1 MIRSLTKSLML
12 VMLFTA
18 TVTAEKPDETATH
31 LRDLK
36 LTSINGQVITPFADS
51 SIKAVSL
58 IFVTNTCPVAN
69 AFQPSLAAFHKA
81 YADQGVISVQVH
93 CSSLVTIDEV
103 KKHIVDFGITMPVVY
118 DPKQELGRL
127 TGAKVTPEAI
137 VIDRAGTVRYRGAI
151 NNLYAGYGKKRRVAT
166 AHYLQDAVDAVLNG
180 ETVKIPN
187 TKPVG
192 CFIHYAE
199 K

>member
-51 SIKAVSL
+51 SIKVVSL

-81 YADQGVISVQVH
+81 YAKQGVVCVQVH
-93 CSSLVTIDEV
+93 CSSLVTADEV

-118 DPKQELGRL
+118 DPKQDLGRL

>member
-51 SIKAVSL
+51 STKAVSL

-81 YADQGVISVQVH
+81 YAKQGVVCAQVH
-93 CSSLVTIDEV
+93 CSSLVTADEV

-151 NNLYAGYGKKRRVAT
+151 NNLYASYGKKRRVAT
-166 AHYLQDAVDAVLNG
+166 AHFLQDAVDAVLNG

>member
-1 MIRSLTKSLML
+1 MIRSLIKSLTL
-12 VMLFTA
+12 VMFLTA
-18 TVTAEKPDETATH
+18 TVAAEKTAETAKQ

-36 LTSINGQVITPFADS
+36 LTAVNGQLIAPFANS
-51 SIKAVSL
+51 TTKAVAL
-58 IFVTNTCPVAN
+58 IFVADDCPVAN
-69 AFQPSLAAFHKA
+69 AFQPALAAFHKT
-81 YADQGVISVQVH
+81 YAEQGVVCVQVH
-93 CSSLVTIDEV
+93 CSSLVTADEV
-103 KKHIVDFGITMPVVY
+103 KKHVVDFGIKMPVVF
-118 DPKQELGRL
+118 DPKQKLGRL

-137 VIDRAGTVRYRGAI
+137 VIDRTGTVRYRGAI

-166 AHYLQDAVDAVLNG
+166 AHYLQDAVDAVLAG
-180 ETVKIPN
+180 DTVKTPK

>member
-1 MIRSLTKSLML
+1 MIRSLTKCLTL
-12 VMLFTA
+12 VMLLTA
-18 TVTAEKPDETATH
+18 TVAAEKTDETAKQ
-31 LRDLK
+31 LRCMK
-36 LTSINGQVITPFADS
+36 FTSVNGQLIVPFSDS
-51 SIKAVSL
+51 STKAVAL
-58 IFVTNTCPVAN
+58 IFVADTCPIAN

-81 YADQGVISVQVH
+81 YADQGVVCIQVH
-93 CSSLVTIDEV
+93 CSSLVTADEV

-118 DPKQELGRL
+118 DPKQKLGRL

-137 VIDRAGTVRYRGAI
+137 VIDRSGAVRYRGAI
-151 NNLYAGYGKKRRVAT
+151 NNLYASYGKKQRAANT
-166 AHYLQDAVDAVLNG
+166 HYLQNAMDDVLAG
-180 ETVKIPN
+180 DPVKTPK

>member
-1 MIRSLTKSLML
+1 MLRSLTKSVTL
-12 VMLFTA
+12 VMLLTA
-18 TVTAEKPDETATH
+18 TIKAEKPDETAKQ

-36 LTSINGQVITPFADS
+36 LKSINGQVIAPFADS
-51 SIKAVSL
+51 STKVVSL

-81 YADQGVISVQVH
+81 YAKQGVVCVQVH
-93 CSSLVTIDEV
+93 CSSLVTADEV

-118 DPKQELGRL
+118 DPKQDLGRL

-180 ETVKIPN
+180 ETVKTPN

>member
-1 MIRSLTKSLML
+1 MIRSLIKSLTL
-12 VMLFTA
+12 VMLLTA
-18 TVTAEKPDETATH
+18 TVAAEEADETAKQ
-31 LRDLK
+31 LRTLK
-36 LTSINGQVITPFADS
+36 LTTVNGKPIATFADS
-51 SIKAVSL
+51 STKAVSL
-58 IFVTNTCPVAN
+58 IFVSNDCPVAN

-81 YADQGVISVQVH
+81 YAERGVVCAQVH
-93 CSSLVTIDEV
+93 CSSLVTADEV
-103 KKHIVDFGITMPVVY
+103 KKHIVDFGITMPVVF
-118 DPKQELGRL
+118 DPRQELGRL

-137 VIDRAGTVRYRGAI
+137 VIDRTGTVRYRGAI

-166 AHYLQDAVDAVLNG
+166 VHYLQDAVDAVLAG
-180 ETVKIPN
+180 DTVKTPI

>member
-36 LTSINGQVITPFADS
+36 LKSINGQLIAPFADS
-51 SIKAVSL
+51 STKVVSL

-93 CSSLVTIDEV
+93 CSSLVTTDEV

-118 DPKQELGRL
+118 DPKQDLGRL

>member
-58 IFVTNTCPVAN
+58 IFVANTCPVAN
-69 AFQPSLAAFHKA
+69 AYQPSLAAFQKA
-81 YADQGVISVQVH
+81 YADLGVDVFKCIALRWSRPMKSKST
-93 CSSLVTIDEV
+93 SSILASRCQSCTTLSKNWAD
-103 KKHIVDFGITMPVVY
+103 
-118 DPKQELGRL
+118 
-127 TGAKVTPEAI
+127 
-137 VIDRAGTVRYRGAI
+137 
-151 NNLYAGYGKKRRVAT
+151 
-166 AHYLQDAVDAVLNG
+166 
-180 ETVKIPN
+180 
-187 TKPVG
+187 
-192 CFIHYAE
+192 
-199 K
+199 